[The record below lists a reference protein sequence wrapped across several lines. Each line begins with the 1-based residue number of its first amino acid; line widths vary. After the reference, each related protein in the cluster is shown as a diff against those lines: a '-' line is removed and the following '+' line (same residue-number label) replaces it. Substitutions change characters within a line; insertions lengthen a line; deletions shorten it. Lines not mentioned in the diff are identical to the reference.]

1 MGETIRFGV
10 SMDRQLVRLLDQL
23 THQKNH
29 DNRSQTIREL
39 VRDAVISE
47 SFVDDERIVIGTLT
61 LLYHHKTRLPRS
73 PIDAYPSLA
82 ITANLQFHVEGE
94 ILAKILIVKGKG
106 REIHAWAQRLLT
118 SPRTI
123 GSITYTATDE
133 LIAELYKA

>member
-10 SMDRQLVRLLDQL
+10 SMDRQLVRLLDRL

-39 VRDAVISE
+39 VRDAVIDE
-47 SFVDDERIVIGTLT
+47 SIVDDERLVIGTLT
-61 LLYHHKTRLPRS
+61 ILFHHQTRLPRS
-73 PIDAYPSLA
+73 PIDAYPSLS
-82 ITANLQFHVEGE
+82 ITANLQFHIEGD
-94 ILAKILIVKGKG
+94 IVAKILIVKGKG

-123 GSITYTATDE
+123 GSLTYTATDE
-133 LIAELYKA
+133 LFSELYKP

>member
-29 DNRSQTIREL
+29 DNRSQTIRER

>member
-61 LLYHHKTRLPRS
+61 LLYHHKTRLPRA

>member
-10 SMDRQLVRLLDQL
+10 SMDSELVRLLDQL